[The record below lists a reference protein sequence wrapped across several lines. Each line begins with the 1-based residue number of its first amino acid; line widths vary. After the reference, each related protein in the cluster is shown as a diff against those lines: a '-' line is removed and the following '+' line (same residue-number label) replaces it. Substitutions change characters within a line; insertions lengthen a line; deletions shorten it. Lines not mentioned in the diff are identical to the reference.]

1 VKRSDRRKNQSIPV
15 NQFGDEPNAGITIE
29 RISFEDLPEL
39 GEWEQP
45 ERHDRHSFFL
55 LEKGTVVMEIDF
67 EYYKIPAPAVIYMH
81 PDQVH
86 RIIGFENVT
95 VTALAVTNE
104 VLTPEYLQLL
114 GEISPAA
121 PTQLTPELHQLLGES
136 FSLCAKIAER
146 NKDQLHTSIFKA
158 QGNAV
163 IGLVIAMF
171 YAQIKPANKSSRADT
186 VTKTFRQFLEH
197 HFTEL
202 KRPADYADLLHISIP
217 YLNECVKA
225 VTGQAV
231 SQHIQ
236 QRVILEARRLIYHS
250 GQSLQEISLNLG
262 YEDYTY
268 FSRLFTKIAGI
279 SPLAFRQKTTISPS
293 IT

>member
-1 VKRSDRRKNQSIPV
+1 MKPSERRKNQAIPV
-15 NQFGDEPNAGITIE
+15 NKFGDESNAGITIE

-55 LEKGTVVMEIDF
+55 LEKGIVVMEIDF
-67 EYYKIPAPAVIYMH
+67 EYHKIPAPAVIYMH

-86 RIIGFENVT
+86 RIIGFENVI

-104 VLTPEYLQLL
+104 VLTSEYLQLL
-114 GEISPAA
+114 GEISPTA
-121 PTQLTPELHQLLGES
+121 PTQLKPETHQLLEQS

-146 NKDQLHTSIFKA
+146 NKDQLHTSILKA

-163 IGLVIAMF
+163 VGLVIAMF
-171 YAQIKPANKSSRADT
+171 YAQLKPTNKSTRAEA
-186 VTKTFRQFLEH
+186 VTKNFRQFLER

-225 VTGQAV
+225 ATGQAV

-236 QRVILEARRLIYHS
+236 QRVILEARRLLYHS
-250 GQSLQEISLNLG
+250 GQSLKEISLSLG

-268 FSRLFTKIAGI
+268 FSRLFTKVVGI
-279 SPLAFRQKTTISPS
+279 SPLAFRQKNCD
-293 IT
+293 

>member
-1 VKRSDRRKNQSIPV
+1 MKPSERRKSQSIYV
-15 NQFGDEPNAGITIE
+15 NKFGDELNAGITIE

-45 ERHDRHSFFL
+45 ERHDHHSFFL
-55 LEKGTVVMEIDF
+55 LEKGIVVMEIDF
-67 EYYKIPAPAVIYMH
+67 EYHEISAPAVIYMH

-86 RIIGFENVT
+86 RIIGFKNVT

-114 GEISPAA
+114 DEISPTA
-121 PTQLTPELHQLLGES
+121 PMELIPETHQLLEQS
-136 FSLCAKIAER
+136 FSLCTKIAER
-146 NKDQLHTSIFKA
+146 NKDQLHISVFKA

-163 IGLVIAMF
+163 VGLIIAMF
-171 YAQIKPANKSSRADT
+171 YAQLKPASKSTRAET
-186 VTKTFRQFLEH
+186 VTKTFRQFLEG
-197 HFTEL
+197 HFREL

-217 YLNECVKA
+217 YLNECVKTA
-225 VTGQAV
+225 TGQAV

-236 QRVILEARRLIYHS
+236 QRVMLEAKRLLYHS
-250 GQSLQEISLNLG
+250 RQSLKEVSLSLG

-268 FSRLFTKIAGI
+268 FSRLFTKVAGI
-279 SPLAFRQKTTISPS
+279 SPLAFRHKNRD
-293 IT
+293 